1 VSPVIDPNEPIE
13 PVPVAPV
20 AIAPDATQ
28 AVALDAGPTDAAATD
43 PIATDP
49 IAADPI
55 ATDPAVDEAALEA
68 ERLARA
74 AEREAELARVRAE
87 ALELATARAA
97 LAGRRVLVAGLG
109 ESGLAIARWAAF
121 RGADVTVADSREAPP
136 QLAALRAACPGVRFV
151 GGALETSLLEGI
163 ELVGW
168 SQGLSPITGDA
179 APLFAAAREAGLPVW
194 GELEF
199 FAREI
204 ARLRAAGHD
213 GRVVAITGTNGKTT
227 TTRLVGHLCR
237 QAGLR
242 VAVCGNISPAA
253 LEALREAIEHD
264 DLPQVWVL
272 ELASY
277 QLWLAESFV
286 PDCGTVLNVTQDH
299 LDWHGTMADYLGAKQ
314 RVYAPGT
321 VCVFNRDDPL
331 SVPGATLPAE
341 PGAELAAAPVDE
353 AAGLSKAERLAAR
366 RAVARAERAAADARA
381 AIEAAR
387 RTVSFGLDA
396 PNTAPGYGIVR
407 DGGLAWLAEAV
418 ADEDAVP
425 SGRRRRDAGAIRV
438 NRLMPAD
445 ALRIRGAH
453 NHANA
458 LAALALARAVGVP
471 MAAMLHGLRAYEG
484 EPHRC
489 QLVSVIRD
497 IEWYDDSKGT
507 NVGAT
512 VAALAGLGK
521 PCVLIA
527 GGDGKGQDF
536 SPLAP
541 AVAAHA
547 AAVMLIGRDAP
558 VIREA
563 LAATGVP
570 LHDCPTLEAA
580 VAEAARVVA
589 PGQAVLLSPACASF
603 DMFRNYGHRAQVF
616 VEAVQ
621 RISEEDGQPC

>member
-1 VSPVIDPNEPIE
+1 M
-13 PVPVAPV
+13 
-20 AIAPDATQ
+20 
-28 AVALDAGPTDAAATD
+28 
-43 PIATDP
+43 
-49 IAADPI
+49 
-55 ATDPAVDEAALEA
+55 
-68 ERLARA
+68 
-74 AEREAELARVRAE
+74 
-87 ALELATARAA
+87 ATARAA

-121 RGADVTVADSREAPP
+121 RGAEVTVADSRDAPP

-151 GGALETSLLEGI
+151 GGALDAALLDGI

-168 SQGLSPITGDA
+168 SQGLSPITGEA

-204 ARLRAAGHD
+204 ARLRAAGHE

-277 QLWLAESFV
+277 QLRLAESFV

-299 LDWHGTMADYLGAKQ
+299 LDWHGTMADYLEAKQ

-331 SVPGATLPAE
+331 SVPGATLPVQAD
-341 PGAELAAAPVDE
+341 AAPEPADDT
-353 AAGLSKAERLAAR
+353 AGGSKAERLAAR
-366 RAVARAERAAADARA
+366 RAAARAERAAAEARA

-396 PNTAPGYGIVR
+396 PSAAPGYGLVR
-407 DGGLAWLAEAV
+407 DGGLVWLAEAV

-425 SGRRRRDAGAIRV
+425 SGRRRRDAAAIRL

-458 LAALALARAVGVP
+458 LAALALARAAGVP
-471 MAAMLHGLRAYEG
+471 MAAMLHGLRGYEG

-489 QLVSVIRD
+489 QLVALIRD

-512 VAALAGLGK
+512 VAALTGLGK

-558 VIREA
+558 VIRAA
-563 LAATGVP
+563 LADTGVP
-570 LHDCPTLEAA
+570 LHDCPTLESA
-580 VAEAARVVA
+580 VAEAARTVRA
-589 PGQAVLLSPACASF
+589 GQAVLLSPACASF

-616 VEAVQ
+616 VDAVQ
-621 RISEEDGQPC
+621 RIAEEDGQPC

>member
-1 VSPVIDPNEPIE
+1 MVNEPIE
-13 PVPVAPV
+13 PIEPDVPVCSLESADSAAPV
-20 AIAPDATQ
+20 
-28 AVALDAGPTDAAATD
+28 
-43 PIATDP
+43 
-49 IAADPI
+49 
-55 ATDPAVDEAALEA
+55 ATDPAADEAALEA

-74 AEREAELARVRAE
+74 AERAAELARERAD
-87 ALELATARAA
+87 ALERATARAT
-97 LAGRRVLVAGLG
+97 LAGRRILVAGLG
-109 ESGLAIARWAAF
+109 ESGLAIARWATF
-121 RGADVTVADSREAPP
+121 RGAEVTVADSREAPP
-136 QLAALRAACPGVRFV
+136 QLAALRAACPQVRFV
-151 GGALETSLLEGI
+151 GGALDVSLLEGI

-168 SQGLSPITGDA
+168 SQGLSPILGE
-179 APLFAAAREAGLPVW
+179 AAALHAAVCDAGLPVW

-199 FAREI
+199 FAREF
-204 ARLRAAGHD
+204 ARLRAAGHE

-277 QLWLAESFV
+277 QLRLAESFV
-286 PDCGTVLNVTQDH
+286 PDCATVLNITQDH
-299 LDWHGTMADYLGAKQ
+299 LDWHGTMADYLEAKQ
-314 RVYAPGT
+314 RIYATGT

-331 SVPGATLPAE
+331 TLPGATLPAE
-341 PGAELAAAPVDE
+341 AGTDVPPE
-353 AAGLSKAERLAAR
+353 ANEPTSGSKAERLAAR
-366 RAVARAERAAADARA
+366 RAAARAARAAADARA

-396 PNTAPGYGIVR
+396 PNAAPGYGIVR
-407 DGGLAWLAEAV
+407 DGGLTWLAEAV
-418 ADEDAVP
+418 ADEDALP
-425 SGRRRRDAGAIRV
+425 SGRRRRDAAAIRV
-438 NRLMPAD
+438 HRLMPAD

-471 MAAMLHGLRAYEG
+471 MAAMLHGLRSYEG

-512 VAALAGLGK
+512 VAALTGLGK
-521 PCVLIA
+521 RCVLIA

-536 SPLAP
+536 APLAP

-558 VIREA
+558 VLRAA
-563 LAATGVP
+563 LVETGVP
-570 LHDCPTLEAA
+570 LQDCPTLEAA
-580 VAEAARVVA
+580 VAAAARAVA
-589 PGQAVLLSPACASF
+589 SGQAVLLSPACASF

-616 VEAVQ
+616 VAAVQ
-621 RISEEDGQPC
+621 RVAEEDGQPC

>member
-1 VSPVIDPNEPIE
+1 VSTVNEPIE
-13 PVPVAPV
+13 PIEPMASIEPVEPV
-20 AIAPDATQ
+20 
-28 AVALDAGPTDAAATD
+28 
-43 PIATDP
+43 
-49 IAADPI
+49 

-74 AEREAELARVRAE
+74 AERAAELARERAE
-87 ALELATARAA
+87 ALERATVRAA
-97 LAGRRVLVAGLG
+97 LAGRRILVAGLG

-121 RGADVTVADSREAPP
+121 RGAEVTVADSRQAPP
-136 QLAALRAACPGVRFV
+136 QLAALRAACPQVRFV
-151 GGALETSLLEGI
+151 GGALDASLLEGI

-168 SQGLSPITGDA
+168 SQGLSPILGE
-179 APLFAAAREAGLPVW
+179 AAALHAAALDAGLPVW

-199 FAREI
+199 FAREF
-204 ARLRAAGHD
+204 ARLRAAGHE

-277 QLWLAESFV
+277 QLRLAESFV
-286 PDCGTVLNVTQDH
+286 PDCATVLNITQDH
-299 LDWHGTMADYLGAKQ
+299 LDWHGTMADYLEAKQ
-314 RVYAPGT
+314 RIYAPGT

-331 SVPGATLPAE
+331 TVPGATLPPEA
-341 PGAELAAAPVDE
+341 GADAPPEADE
-353 AAGLSKAERLAAR
+353 AAGGSKAERLAAR
-366 RAVARAERAAADARA
+366 RAAARAARAAADARA

-396 PNTAPGYGIVR
+396 PNAAPGYGIVR
-407 DGGLAWLAEAV
+407 DGGLTWLAEAV
-418 ADEDAVP
+418 ADEDALP
-425 SGRRRRDAGAIRV
+425 TGRRRRDAAATRV

-471 MAAMLHGLRAYEG
+471 MAAMLHGLRGYEG

-512 VAALAGLGK
+512 VAALTGLGK
-521 PCVLIA
+521 RCVLIA
-527 GGDGKGQDF
+527 GGEGKGQDF
-536 SPLAP
+536 APLAP

-558 VIREA
+558 MLRAA
-563 LAATGVP
+563 LADTGVP

-580 VAEAARVVA
+580 VAAAARAVA

-621 RISEEDGQPC
+621 RVAEEDGQPC

>member
-1 VSPVIDPNEPIE
+1 VSPVIDPNEPFE

-28 AVALDAGPTDAAATD
+28 AVALDAGPTDAVATD

-55 ATDPAVDEAALEA
+55 ATDPAVDEAALEV

-163 ELVGW
+163 DLVGW

-381 AIEAAR
+381 ATGCTEHGTRLRHRAR
-387 RTVSFGLDA
+387 RRSRLA
-396 PNTAPGYGIVR
+396 R
-407 DGGLAWLAEAV
+407 RGGRRRGCGPV
-418 ADEDAVP
+418 GP
-425 SGRRRRDAGAIRV
+425 SPPRRRRDPRE
-438 NRLMPAD
+438 PAD
-445 ALRIRGAH
+445 AGRCAAH
-453 NHANA
+453 PRRPQPCQCAGR
-458 LAALALARAVGVP
+458 ARA
-471 MAAMLHGLRAYEG
+471 RA
-484 EPHRC
+484 R
-489 QLVSVIRD
+489 RRRAD
-497 IEWYDDSKGT
+497 
-507 NVGAT
+507 
-512 VAALAGLGK
+512 
-521 PCVLIA
+521 
-527 GGDGKGQDF
+527 
-536 SPLAP
+536 
-541 AVAAHA
+541 
-547 AAVMLIGRDAP
+547 GRDAARP
-558 VIREA
+558 ACLRRRA
-563 LAATGVP
+563 PP
-570 LHDCPTLEAA
+570 LPARLGDPRH
-580 VAEAARVVA
+580 RVVRRQQGHQRRRDRGRA
-589 PGQAVLLSPACASF
+589 GRPGQALRADRRRRRQGPGLQPARARGRRARGGGDADRPRCTGDPRGARRHRRAAARLP
-603 DMFRNYGHRAQVF
+603 DAHGHRAQVF

-621 RISEEDGQPC
+621 RISEEDRQPC

>member
-1 VSPVIDPNEPIE
+1 VSTVNEPIE
-13 PVPVAPV
+13 PIEPVEPV
-20 AIAPDATQ
+20 
-28 AVALDAGPTDAAATD
+28 D
-43 PIATDP
+43 PIERAT
-49 IAADPI
+49 
-55 ATDPAVDEAALEA
+55 V
-68 ERLARA
+68 
-74 AEREAELARVRAE
+74 
-87 ALELATARAA
+87 RAA
-97 LAGRRVLVAGLG
+97 LAGRRILVAGLG

-121 RGADVTVADSREAPP
+121 RGAEVTVADSREAPP
-136 QLAALRAACPGVRFV
+136 QLAALHAACPQVRFV
-151 GGALETSLLEGI
+151 GGALDASLLEGI

-168 SQGLSPITGDA
+168 SQGLSPIQGE
-179 APLFAAAREAGLPVW
+179 AAALHAAALDAGLPVW

-199 FAREI
+199 FAREF
-204 ARLRAAGHD
+204 ARLRAVGHE

-277 QLWLAESFV
+277 QLRLAESFV
-286 PDCGTVLNVTQDH
+286 PDCATVLNITQDH
-299 LDWHGTMADYLGAKQ
+299 LDWHGSMADYLEAKQ
-314 RVYAPGT
+314 RIYAPGT

-331 SVPGATLPAE
+331 TVPGATLPPEA
-341 PGAELAAAPVDE
+341 GAGAPPETDE
-353 AAGLSKAERLAAR
+353 AVVGGSKAERLAAR
-366 RAVARAERAAADARA
+366 RVAARAVRAAAEARA

-396 PNTAPGYGIVR
+396 PNAAPGYGIVR
-407 DGGLAWLAEAV
+407 DGGLTWLAEAV
-418 ADEDAVP
+418 ADEDALP
-425 SGRRRRDAGAIRV
+425 TGRRRRDAAAIRV

-471 MAAMLHGLRAYEG
+471 MAAMLHGLRGYEG

-489 QLVSVIRD
+489 QLFSVIRD

-512 VAALAGLGK
+512 VAALTGLGK
-521 PCVLIA
+521 RCVLIA

-536 SPLAP
+536 APLAP
-541 AVAAHA
+541 AVTAHA

-558 VIREA
+558 VLRAA
-563 LAATGVP
+563 LADTGVP

-580 VAEAARVVA
+580 VAAAARVVA

-621 RISEEDGQPC
+621 RIAEEDGQPC